1 MIHYGNHTN
10 PNTDEARLYAAL
22 QDGATLT
29 SLEIVN
35 IIKGLS
41 LTPVTS
47 GLRTS
52 LRKVND
58 PMKLGRAEFSHSYR
72 DDDGK
77 ICKVYNYKLVPRER
91 VEVAA

>member
-22 QDGATLT
+22 KDGATLT
-29 SLEIVN
+29 SLQIVN

-47 GLRTS
+47 GLRRS
-52 LRKVND
+52 LLAEGDPMTLSDAKFQGTYTDDAGNRRKVY
-58 PMKLGRAEFSHSYR
+58 AYT
-72 DDDGK
+72 
-77 ICKVYNYKLVPRER
+77 LVPRER